1 MRKTNQI
8 LYFQVPNVISLSEK
22 LDSSRLLNIGK
33 TTLDTSDNLKRMYPI
48 NADKLKSNAWNLI
61 GYFEISKSFE
71 NKANEFF
78 KTELKDMDKPF
89 HNYIKANSS
98 DWLWVDPNEF
108 EEINQSTEVFRYIG
122 PKEMAT
128 AINDLIE
135 ELKLYQNRIIKGKDV
150 FQSNIY
156 DDSKKNICSREMIT
170 KIAQLS
176 ANFTKLGIVTGGD
189 CICSENITQNLIHAK
204 SVWFN
209 NLQNQKK
216 FVKLV
221 VDVNNGNLYLYLKQ
235 PSNKVFNALL
245 KEFTELENMKHAE
258 KSGISYIL
266 IGNLIANCAEN
277 YVEELSHKIDEL
289 LKFIR
294 NE

>member
-61 GYFEISKSFE
+61 DYFEISKSFE

-108 EEINQSTEVFRYIG
+108 KEINQSTEIFRYIG

-128 AINDLIE
+128 AINELIE
-135 ELKLYQNRIIKGKDV
+135 ELKLYQNRIIQGEDV

-189 CICSENITQNLIHAK
+189 CINSENDKQNLIHAK

-235 PSNKVFNALL
+235 PSNEVFNAIL

-277 YVEELSHKIDEL
+277 YVEELSQKIDEL